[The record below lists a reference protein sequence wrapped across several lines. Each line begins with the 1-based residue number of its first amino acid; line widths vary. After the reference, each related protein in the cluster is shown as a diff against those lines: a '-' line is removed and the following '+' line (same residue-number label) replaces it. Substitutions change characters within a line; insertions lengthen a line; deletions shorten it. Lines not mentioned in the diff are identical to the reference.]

1 MITIKSILCPMDFS
15 EASKNA
21 YRYACEFAKSMGASV
36 VLLNVIE
43 PRPIAADMTLNY
55 IPLEEDL
62 TAAAKEDFIPM
73 IDQCK
78 NAGLDISADVMIGV
92 PAEVILQQTD
102 DLDVSLVIMGSHG
115 KTGLSRL
122 LMGSVAEAVV
132 RKAQVPVLIVK
143 ANEKEFISED
153 SDE

>member
-21 YRYACEFAKSMGASV
+21 YRYACEFAKSMGARV

-62 TAAAKEDFIPM
+62 AAAAKEDFVPLV
-73 IDQCK
+73 DECK
-78 NAGLDISADVMIGV
+78 SEGVDVSADVAIGI
-92 PAEVILQQTD
+92 PAEVILEQTTE
-102 DLDVSLVIMGSHG
+102 LDVSLVIMGSHG

-132 RKAQVPVLIVK
+132 RKAPVPVLIVK
-143 ANEKEFISED
+143 AKEKEFISE
-153 SDE
+153 E

>member
-15 EASKNA
+15 DASKNA
-21 YRYACEFAKSMGASV
+21 YRYACEFARSMGSGV
-36 VLLNVIE
+36 VLLNIIE
-43 PRPIAADMTLNY
+43 PRPIAADMSLNY

-62 TAAAKEDFIPM
+62 AAAAREDFIPLISEAQAKG
-73 IDQCK
+73 IDV
-78 NAGLDISADVMIGV
+78 SADVMIGM
-92 PAEVILQQTD
+92 PAEVILQQAV
-102 DLDVSLVIMGSHG
+102 DLDVSLLIMGSHG

-143 ANEKEFISED
+143 AVEKEFISE
-153 SDE
+153 E

>member
-21 YRYACEFAKSMGASV
+21 YRYACEFAKSMGAKV
-36 VLLNVIE
+36 LLLNVIE

-62 TAAAKEDFIPM
+62 AAAAKEDFVPM
-73 IDQCK
+73 IEQCK
-78 NAGLDISADVMIGV
+78 SAGLDVSADVMIGV
-92 PAEVILQQTD
+92 PAEVILQQSV
-102 DLDVSLVIMGSHG
+102 DLDVNLVIMGSHG

-122 LMGSVAEAVV
+122 LMGSVAEAIV
-132 RKAQVPVLIVK
+132 RKAHVPVLIVK
-143 ANEKEFISED
+143 AHDQEKEFISED
-153 SDE
+153 